1 MSQGTVTSAVAA
13 KPRAARRRRGARR
26 AGGLSEL
33 PYILPVLA
41 VVAVVVVVPAGVA
54 LYHSFT
60 DWRPGSESPWV
71 GLANY
76 REFLSNPVTGEIVQ
90 NTGVLLLGVPLWTA
104 LPLVLAFALHE
115 RTPATGLFQAIF
127 FFPAVLSPAIIGIMF
142 RGILAPEGL
151 VNEVLLGLGIVG
163 EPVLWLDNAALVKP
177 TLILVLAWASV
188 GAGTVIFSAAMTS
201 IDKHL
206 LEAAKLDGANWLQ
219 RLRYVVL
226 PGIASVVAFWLVYQV
241 VSVFLYVF
249 GWIYV
254 LTRGGPGYSSTTLD
268 YDVYQNAFTNGLFG
282 YASAQSMCLLVIAA
296 IVVLVGYP
304 LARRSGRA

>member
-1 MSQGTVTSAVAA
+1 MTPAAATPVAA
-13 KPRAARRRRGARR
+13 RARPARVRARGRLER
-26 AGGLSEL
+26 LGGLPYLL
-33 PYILPVLA
+33 PLLA
-41 VVAVVVVVPAGVA
+41 LVGAIVVVPAGVA
-54 LYHSFT
+54 LFHSFT
-60 DWRPGSESPWV
+60 DWRPGGESPWV

-76 REFLSNPVTGEIVQ
+76 RDILSNPITGEIVE

-115 RTPATGLFQAIF
+115 RTPATGFFRAVF

-151 VNEVLLGLGIVG
+151 VNEVLLGLRIVS

-188 GAGTVIFSAAMTS
+188 GAGTVVFSAAMTS

-206 LEAAKLDGANWLQ
+206 LEAAMLDGAGWFN

-226 PGIASVVAFWLVYQV
+226 PSIASVVAFWVVYQV

-249 GWIYV
+249 GWIFI

-268 YDVYQNAFTNGLFG
+268 FDVYQNAFTNGLFG
-282 YASAQSMCLLVIAA
+282 YASAQSMCLLIIAA
-296 IVVLVGYP
+296 IVVLVGFP
-304 LARRSGRA
+304 LARRTRKT

>member
-1 MSQGTVTSAVAA
+1 VTPAAETAVAA
-13 KPRAARRRRGARR
+13 KARPARRRGARR

-33 PYILPVLA
+33 PYLVPVLA
-41 VVAVVVVVPAGVA
+41 VVVVVVLLPAGVA

-76 REFLSNPVTGEIVQ
+76 REFLSNPVTGEIVK
-90 NTGVLLLGVPLWTA
+90 NTGVLLLGIPLWTA
-104 LPLVLAFALHE
+104 LPLVVAFALHE

-127 FFPAVLSPAIIGIMF
+127 FFPAVLSPAIIGIVF

-151 VNEVLLGLGIVG
+151 VNEILLGVG
-163 EPVLWLDNAALVKP
+163 VVSEPVLWLDNAALVKP

-206 LEAAKLDGANWLQ
+206 LEAATLDGANWLQ

-226 PGIASVVAFWLVYQV
+226 PGIASVVAFWVVYQV

-268 YDVYQNAFTNGLFG
+268 YDVYTNAFTNGLFG

-296 IVVLVGYP
+296 IVLLVGYP
-304 LARRSGRA
+304 LARRSDRA

>member
-1 MSQGTVTSAVAA
+1 VTPAAETAVAA
-13 KPRAARRRRGARR
+13 KARPARRRRTRR
-26 AGGLSEL
+26 VGGLSEL
-33 PYILPVLA
+33 PYLLPVLA
-41 VVAVVVVVPAGVA
+41 VVVVVVLIPAGVA

-76 REFLSNPVTGEIVQ
+76 SEFLSSPVTGEIVK
-90 NTGVLLLGVPLWTA
+90 NTGVLMLGIPLWTA

-115 RTPATGLFQAIF
+115 RTPATGLFQGIF
-127 FFPAVLSPAIIGIMF
+127 FFPAVLSPAIIGIVF

-151 VNEVLLGLGIVG
+151 VNEVLVGLGVVSA
-163 EPVLWLDNAALVKP
+163 PVLWLDNAALVKP
-177 TLILVLAWASV
+177 TLIFVLAWASV

-206 LEAAKLDGANWLQ
+206 LEAATLDGANWLQ

-226 PGIASVVAFWLVYQV
+226 PGIASVVAFWVVYQV

-282 YASAQSMCLLVIAA
+282 YASAQAMCLLVIAA
-296 IVVLVGYP
+296 IVLLVGYP
-304 LARRSGRA
+304 IARRSERV

>member
-1 MSQGTVTSAVAA
+1 MTPAAETAVAA
-13 KPRAARRRRGARR
+13 KARPARRRRTRR
-26 AGGLSEL
+26 VGGLSEL
-33 PYILPVLA
+33 PYLVPVLA
-41 VVAVVVVVPAGVA
+41 VVVVVVLLPAGVA

-76 REFLSNPVTGEIVQ
+76 REFLSSPVTGEIVK
-90 NTGVLLLGVPLWTA
+90 NTGVLLLGIPLWTA
-104 LPLVLAFALHE
+104 LPLVVAFALHE

-127 FFPAVLSPAIIGIMF
+127 FFPAVLSPAIIGIVF

-151 VNEVLLGLGIVG
+151 VNEILLGVG
-163 EPVLWLDNAALVKP
+163 VVSEPVLWLDNAALVKP

-206 LEAAKLDGANWLQ
+206 LEAATLDGANWLQ

-226 PGIASVVAFWLVYQV
+226 PGIASVVAFWVVYQV

-268 YDVYQNAFTNGLFG
+268 YDVYTNAFTNGLFG

-296 IVVLVGYP
+296 IVLLVGYP
-304 LARRSGRA
+304 LARRSDRA

>member
-1 MSQGTVTSAVAA
+1 MTEGTATGAVAA
-13 KPRAARRRRGARR
+13 TGRRARRRRARR
-26 AGGLSEL
+26 PGGLAEL
-33 PYILPVLA
+33 PYLLPVLA
-41 VVAVVVVVPAGVA
+41 VITVVVLIPAGVA

-60 DWRPGSESPWV
+60 DWRPGGESPWL

-76 REFLSNPVTGEIVQ
+76 REFLSNPITGEIVQ
-90 NTGVLLLGVPLWTA
+90 NTAVLLIGVPLWTA

-115 RTPATGLFQAIF
+115 RTPATGVFQAIF

-151 VNEVLLGLGIVG
+151 VNEVLLGLGIVSD
-163 EPVLWLDNAALVKP
+163 PVLWLDDAALVKP

-206 LEAAKLDGANWLQ
+206 LEAAKLDGAGWLQ

-226 PGIASVVAFWLVYQV
+226 PAIASVVAFWIVYQV

-282 YASAQSMCLLVIAA
+282 YASAQAMCLLLIAVI
-296 IVVLVGYP
+296 VLAVGYP
-304 LARRSGRA
+304 LARRSERT

>member
-1 MSQGTVTSAVAA
+1 MTAVAA
-13 KPRAARRRRGARR
+13 KARPARRRGARR

-33 PYILPVLA
+33 PYLVPVLA
-41 VVAVVVVVPAGVA
+41 VVALVVLLPAGVA

-76 REFLSNPVTGEIVQ
+76 REFVSNPVTGEIVR
-90 NTGVLLLGVPLWTA
+90 NTGVLLLGIPLWTA

-115 RTPATGLFQAIF
+115 RTPATGMFQAIF
-127 FFPAVLSPAIIGIMF
+127 FFPAVLSPAIIGIVF

-151 VNEVLLGLGIVG
+151 VNEVLLGVG
-163 EPVLWLDNAALVKP
+163 VVSEPVLWLDNAALVKP
-177 TLILVLAWASV
+177 TLIFVLAWASV

-206 LEAAKLDGANWLQ
+206 LEAATLDGANWLQ

-226 PGIASVVAFWLVYQV
+226 PGIASVVAFWVVYQV

-268 YDVYQNAFTNGLFG
+268 YDVYTNAFTNGLFG

-296 IVVLVGYP
+296 IVLIVGYP
-304 LARRSGRA
+304 LARRSERV

>member
-1 MSQGTVTSAVAA
+1 M
-13 KPRAARRRRGARR
+13 
-26 AGGLSEL
+26 
-33 PYILPVLA
+33 LA
-41 VVAVVVVVPAGVA
+41 VITVVVLIPAGVA

-60 DWRPGSESPWV
+60 DWRPGGESPWI

-76 REFLSNPVTGEIVQ
+76 REFLSNPVTGEIVE
-90 NTGVLLLGVPLWTA
+90 NTAVLLIGVPLWTA

-115 RTPATGLFQAIF
+115 RTPATGVFQAIF

-151 VNEVLLGLGIVG
+151 VNEVLLGLGIVS

-206 LEAAKLDGANWLQ
+206 LEAAKLDGAELAPAPALRRAARHRERRRVLDRLPGRQ
-219 RLRYVVL
+219 RVPLRVRVDLRAHPRRARLLVDDARLRRL
-226 PGIASVVAFWLVYQV
+226 PERLHERAVRLRVGA
-241 VSVFLYVF
+241 
-249 GWIYV
+249 G
-254 LTRGGPGYSSTTLD
+254 
-268 YDVYQNAFTNGLFG
+268 DV
-282 YASAQSMCLLVIAA
+282 
-296 IVVLVGYP
+296 P
-304 LARRSGRA
+304 AR

>member
-1 MSQGTVTSAVAA
+1 MSEGTATGAVAA
-13 KPRAARRRRGARR
+13 TRRRARRRGTRT

-33 PYILPVLA
+33 PYLVPVLA
-41 VVAVVVVVPAGVA
+41 VIAVVVLIPAGVA
-54 LYHSFT
+54 FYHSFT
-60 DWRPGSESPWV
+60 DWRPGGESPWL

-76 REFLSNPVTGEIVQ
+76 REFLSNEVTGEIVK
-90 NTGVLLLGVPLWTA
+90 NTAVLLIGVPLWTA
-104 LPLVLAFALHE
+104 LPLVLVFALHE
-115 RTPATGLFQAIF
+115 RTPATGVFQAIF

-163 EPVLWLDNAALVKP
+163 EPVLWLDNATLVKP

-201 IDKHL
+201 IDRHL
-206 LEAAKLDGANWLQ
+206 LEAAKLDGAGWLQ

-226 PGIASVVAFWLVYQV
+226 PGIASVVAFWIVYQV

-254 LTRGGPGYSSTTLD
+254 LTRGGPGYASTTLD
-268 YDVYQNAFTNGLFG
+268 YDVYQNAFTYGLFG
-282 YASAQSMCLLVIAA
+282 YASAQSMCLLLIAVI
-296 IVVLVGYP
+296 VLTVGYP
-304 LARRSGRA
+304 LARRSERA

>member
-1 MSQGTVTSAVAA
+1 MSEGTATGAVAA
-13 KPRAARRRRGARR
+13 TRRRARRRGRR
-26 AGGLSEL
+26 TAGGLSEL
-33 PYILPVLA
+33 PYLVPVLA
-41 VVAVVVVVPAGVA
+41 VVAVVVLIPAGVA

-60 DWRPGSESPWV
+60 DWRPGGESPWL

-76 REFLSNPVTGEIVQ
+76 REFLSNEVTGEIVK
-90 NTGVLLLGVPLWTA
+90 NTAVLLIGVPLWTA

-115 RTPATGLFQAIF
+115 RTPATGVFQAIF

-151 VNEVLLGLGIVG
+151 VNEVLLGLGIVA

-201 IDKHL
+201 IDRHL
-206 LEAAKLDGANWLQ
+206 LEAAKLDGAGWLQ

-226 PGIASVVAFWLVYQV
+226 PGIASVVAFWVVYQV

-268 YDVYQNAFTNGLFG
+268 YDVYTNAFTNGLFG
-282 YASAQSMCLLVIAA
+282 YAAAQAMMLLLIAVI
-296 IVVLVGYP
+296 VLAVGYP
-304 LARRSGRA
+304 LARRSERA

>member
-1 MSQGTVTSAVAA
+1 MTAVAA
-13 KPRAARRRRGARR
+13 KARPARRRGARR

-33 PYILPVLA
+33 PYLVPVLA
-41 VVAVVVVVPAGVA
+41 VVALVVLLPAGVA

-76 REFLSNPVTGEIVQ
+76 REFLSNPVTGEIVR
-90 NTGVLLLGVPLWTA
+90 NTGVLLLGIPLWTA

-127 FFPAVLSPAIIGIMF
+127 FFPAVLSPAIIGIVF

-151 VNEVLLGLGIVG
+151 VNEVLLGVG
-163 EPVLWLDNAALVKP
+163 VVSEPVLWLDNAALVKP
-177 TLILVLAWASV
+177 TLIFVLAWASV

-206 LEAAKLDGANWLQ
+206 LEAATLDGANWLQ

-226 PGIASVVAFWLVYQV
+226 PGIASVVAFWVVYQV

-268 YDVYQNAFTNGLFG
+268 YDVYTNAFTNGLFG

-296 IVVLVGYP
+296 IVLIVGYP
-304 LARRSGRA
+304 LARRSERV

>member
-1 MSQGTVTSAVAA
+1 MSEGTATGAVTAT
-13 KPRAARRRRGARR
+13 RRRARRRSART

-33 PYILPVLA
+33 PYLVPVLA
-41 VVAVVVVVPAGVA
+41 VVAVVVLIPAGVA
-54 LYHSFT
+54 FYHSFT
-60 DWRPGSESPWV
+60 DWRPGGESPWL
-71 GLANY
+71 GLSNY
-76 REFLSNPVTGEIVQ
+76 REFLSNEVTGEIVK
-90 NTGVLLLGVPLWTA
+90 NTAVLLIGVPLWTA
-104 LPLVLAFALHE
+104 LPLALAFALHE
-115 RTPATGLFQAIF
+115 RTPATGVFQAIF

-151 VNEVLLGLGIVG
+151 VNEVLLSLGIVA
-163 EPVLWLDNAALVKP
+163 EPVLWLDNASLVKP

-206 LEAAKLDGANWLQ
+206 LEAAKLDGAGWLQ

-226 PGIASVVAFWLVYQV
+226 PGIASVVAFWIVYQV

-249 GWIYV
+249 GWIYI

-268 YDVYQNAFTNGLFG
+268 YDVYQNAFSYGLFG
-282 YASAQSMCLLVIAA
+282 YASAQSMVLLLIAVI
-296 IVVLVGYP
+296 VLAVGYP
-304 LARRSGRA
+304 LARRSERA